1 MDATKKIIVYINFYM
16 HEWIVPQ
23 LMWLPGLGLFA
34 FVLAL
39 AFAFVAG
46 APGALGA
53 LWGSFW

>member
-1 MDATKKIIVYINFYM
+1 M